1 MDLTKLILTLLTV
14 LTTVSM
20 PAAQASGGFPTFLG
34 ALSPSVG
41 IQEHVL
47 TLAFVVGLIL
57 FAGILYS
64 KRIAKMAPQDLV
76 VPDHGISL
84 RNMIEALGQAMYD
97 VVESTVGKKHV
108 AHYFPMACGLFL
120 LILVSNLIGVIPG
133 FSTPSAN
140 MNTTLALGVITFVY
154 YNVEGIMRVGFVKHV
169 KHLMG
174 PVLYLAPLMFVIEV
188 FSHFVRPLTLGL
200 RLGNNLNA
208 DHMVLDVFYNLAP
221 YGVPVIFM
229 MLGTLI
235 CIIQAFVFTLLTLV
249 YVSLAIEDHDHDH

>member
-1 MDLTKLILTLLTV
+1 MDIRKMILFTFAALLGSSAV
-14 LTTVSM
+14 
-20 PAAQASGGFPTFLG
+20 QASSGSPTFFG
-34 ALSPSVG
+34 ALSPVLG
-41 IQEHVL
+41 FPEHVL
-47 TLAFVVGLIL
+47 TLGFVVALIL
-57 FAGILYS
+57 FAGVVYG

-76 VPDHGISL
+76 VPDHGMSL
-84 RNMIEALGQAMYD
+84 RNILEALGQAMYD

-140 MNTTLALGVITFVY
+140 MNTTLALGIITFVY
-154 YNVEGIMRVGFVKHV
+154 YNVEGILRVGLVKHV

-174 PVLYLAPLMFVIEV
+174 PVLFLAPLMFVIEV

-221 YGVPVIFM
+221 YGVPVVFM
-229 MLGTLI
+229 LLGTLI